1 MRNLLVGFQFIT
13 SIFLIIATI
22 VIYRQLHFI
31 QTKNLGFNKGQVLII
46 NDAYALK
53 NNLTPFKNDV
63 LQMPGVTSGSISGFL
78 PVTSSNRSDNT
89 FSSSPVMDTKNGFD
103 MQTWAVD
110 YDYIR
115 TMGMQIAKGR
125 NFSKDF
131 GSDSSAVIINEATAK
146 NLGWDDPIGKKIYST
161 YYSPNNDR
169 IGYTII
175 GVVKN
180 FNFESLKQ
188 NVGLLGFFLKSST
201 GLVSFKVNAS
211 NIPDVLKQV
220 ENKWKAMAPG
230 MPYSYRFLDDAFN
243 EMYSSEQRIGKIILI
258 FSTLA
263 ILIACL
269 GLFGLSTFI
278 AEQRTKEI
286 GIRKVLG
293 SSVSSIVQLLSKDF
307 IRLVAIAFVFAAPL
321 AWWAMTKW
329 LQDFANRT
337 SISWWIFL
345 LAGLLAF
352 VIAIATVSFQ
362 AIKAALMNPV
372 KSLRTE

>member
-1 MRNLLVGFQFIT
+1 
-13 SIFLIIATI
+13 
-22 VIYRQLHFI
+22 
-31 QTKNLGFNKGQVLII
+31 
-46 NDAYALK
+46 
-53 NNLTPFKNDV
+53 
-63 LQMPGVTSGSISGFL
+63 
-78 PVTSSNRSDNT
+78 
-89 FSSSPVMDTKNGFD
+89 MDTKNGFD

-110 YDYIR
+110 YDYIK
-115 TMGMQIAKGR
+115 TLGMQIAKGR

-146 NLGWDDPIGKKIYST
+146 NLGWDDPIGKKIYSN
-161 YYSPNNDR
+161 YYSPNSSMV
-169 IGYTII
+169 GYTII
-175 GVVKN
+175 GVVKD
-180 FNFESLKQ
+180 FNFSSLKQ
-188 NVGLLGFFLKSST
+188 NVGLLGLFLKQST
-201 GLVSFKVNAS
+201 GLISFKVNAS

-243 EMYSSEQRIGKIILI
+243 EMYSSEQKIGKIILI

-293 SSVSSIVQLLSKDF
+293 SSVSGIVQLLSKDF
-307 IRLVAIAFVFAAPL
+307 IRLVAIAFVIAAPL
-321 AWWAMTKW
+321 AWWAMNKW

-345 LAGLLAF
+345 LAGMLAF

-372 KSLRTE
+372 KSLKTE

>member
-1 MRNLLVGFQFIT
+1 
-13 SIFLIIATI
+13 
-22 VIYRQLHFI
+22 
-31 QTKNLGFNKGQVLII
+31 
-46 NDAYALK
+46 
-53 NNLTPFKNDV
+53 
-63 LQMPGVTSGSISGFL
+63 
-78 PVTSSNRSDNT
+78 
-89 FSSSPVMDTKNGFD
+89 
-103 MQTWAVD
+103 
-110 YDYIR
+110 
-115 TMGMQIAKGR
+115 
-125 NFSKDF
+125 
-131 GSDSSAVIINEATAK
+131 
-146 NLGWDDPIGKKIYST
+146 
-161 YYSPNNDR
+161 
-169 IGYTII
+169 
-175 GVVKN
+175 VKN
-180 FNFESLKQ
+180 FNFSSLKQ
-188 NVGLLGFFLKSST
+188 NVGLLGLFLKQST
-201 GLVSFKVNAS
+201 GLISFKVNAS

-293 SSVSSIVQLLSKDF
+293 SSVGSIVQLLSKDF

-337 SISWWIFL
+337 TISWWIFL
-345 LAGLLAF
+345 LAGVLAF

>member
-1 MRNLLVGFQFIT
+1 M
-13 SIFLIIATI
+13 
-22 VIYRQLHFI
+22 
-31 QTKNLGFNKGQVLII
+31 
-46 NDAYALK
+46 
-53 NNLTPFKNDV
+53 
-63 LQMPGVTSGSISGFL
+63 
-78 PVTSSNRSDNT
+78 
-89 FSSSPVMDTKNGFD
+89 
-103 MQTWAVD
+103 
-110 YDYIR
+110 
-115 TMGMQIAKGR
+115 
-125 NFSKDF
+125 
-131 GSDSSAVIINEATAK
+131 
-146 NLGWDDPIGKKIYST
+146 
-161 YYSPNNDR
+161 
-169 IGYTII
+169 
-175 GVVKN
+175 
-180 FNFESLKQ
+180 
-188 NVGLLGFFLKSST
+188 
-201 GLVSFKVNAS
+201 AS
-211 NIPDVLKQV
+211 
-220 ENKWKAMAPG
+220 G

-243 EMYSSEQRIGKIILI
+243 EMYSSEQKIGKIILI

-337 SISWWIFL
+337 SITWWIFL
-345 LAGLLAF
+345 LAGVLAF